1 MKHEL
6 KVLFVVATVLIATVA
21 SNAVNYDKP
30 SYPAPAYP
38 SYKKSYDYV
47 NISIIT
53 SSWNKISKFLLSSE

>member
-21 SNAVNYDKP
+21 SNAVNYPKP

-53 SSWNKISKFLLSSE
+53 SSWNKISKLLLSFE